1 MDIVKAINL
10 GDYQMLV
17 QLEVSGPK
25 LGFNSVIKIDA
36 GFSTDNSQS
45 DGYEEIDIPAKVDI
59 EKHKGLVDKKL
70 EEMLDD
76 EL

>member
-25 LGFNSVIKIDA
+25 LGFSSVIKIDA
-36 GFSTDNSQS
+36 GFSTDNS
-45 DGYEEIDIPAKVDI
+45 
-59 EKHKGLVDKKL
+59 
-70 EEMLDD
+70 
-76 EL
+76 